1 MDINFC
7 DGCENILY
15 IYTDEENKLYLGC
28 KVCGEKK
35 DYVNNKSIYS
45 NEFHLDF
52 SETINNNK
60 YLSFDNTLPVINNKN
75 IKCPNEDCVSKT
87 DTKGKKDNK
96 DTKDNKENITYIKY
110 NHDDMKYIYICN
122 YCGQKW
128 KNN

>member
-35 DYVNNKSIYS
+35 DYVNNKSNYS
-45 NEFHLDF
+45 NEFNLDF

-75 IKCPNEDCVSKT
+75 IKHVINEAIVP
-87 DTKGKKDNK
+87 GAYFIFPIIKKVIKNK
-96 DTKDNKENITYIKY
+96 LNLLII
-110 NHDDMKYIYICN
+110 ICN
-122 YCGQKW
+122 
-128 KNN
+128 